1 MRNSATAY
9 PNAVSADT
17 SGIFRPDKGI
27 RCTEKAHFSLA
38 GRQPF
43 SLRVPAQHVSPQ
55 SAGVVAR
62 IFLGRSV
69 PQLMPEGPLP
79 RQNGVFRDAAICSV
93 CHEISKMVTTR
104 HITAHSQ
111 NLSGRFR
118 WPCLSST
125 SQPWFILL
133 PLYSIMPRSFRLH
146 KLRRR
151 RKIAVDAAGK
161 LWYIW
166 HRIDGPVAQFGRA
179 VDS

>member
-27 RCTEKAHFSLA
+27 RSRRRSVFPLRVGSHFHYVFRLSTSLLKALALSLA
-38 GRQPF
+38 F
-43 SLRVPAQHVSPQ
+43 
-55 SAGVVAR
+55 
-62 IFLGRSV
+62 FLGRSV